1 MPSCTFVGPRK
12 ACRVPI
18 PSVVTRCGPCASC
31 SVSRNRSRRSC
42 SRPRGTRR
50 SLQAAL
56 RAWWSA
62 LGSRPSWAS
71 RLTPTCCDTPAGSPW
86 LTKATIPGR
95 CRLTSA
101 TATSSTPCDTP
112 SSRRAGSRTSGG
124 DLPPKVDGCA
134 LKLPRNGSCLASLR
148 GHNIYINA
156 IMSPIV
162 VRVYR
167 PVTVRPRQRSALTL
181 SDGCLIC
188 LTGTALLRAVV
199 PASVHHARR
208 PRFVPIHLRM
218 TQLVVGCSVNGMF
231 GFGRPPFAQ
240 SP

>member
-1 MPSCTFVGPRK
+1 M
-12 ACRVPI
+12 
-18 PSVVTRCGPCASC
+18 
-31 SVSRNRSRRSC
+31 
-42 SRPRGTRR
+42 
-50 SLQAAL
+50 
-56 RAWWSA
+56 
-62 LGSRPSWAS
+62 AS
-71 RLTPTCCDTPAGSPW
+71 RFTRICCGTPVASRW
-86 LTKATIPGR
+86 RIKATTRER

-112 SSRRAGSRTSGG
+112 SCRRAGSRTSGG

-181 SDGCLIC
+181 SDGSLIC
-188 LTGTALLRAVV
+188 LTGTAVLRGVV
-199 PASVHHARR
+199 QPRYIMRAARIR
-208 PRFVPIHLRM
+208 SGLTGKMNATRGVFPSTL
-218 TQLVVGCSVNGMF
+218 GSA
-231 GFGRPPFAQ
+231 RPPFAQ